1 MHFRFPASI
10 RAYCFVASALTVV
23 VFSMG
28 SVNLV
33 VIVES
38 VQSLITSNGELKEF
52 HIPSIVSVGAALG
65 EHRSICMVSYS
76 WLIIRDRC

>member
-1 MHFRFPASI
+1 VCS
-10 RAYCFVASALTVV
+10 FVV
-23 VFSMG
+23 SMG

-52 HIPSIVSVGAALG
+52 HIPSIVAVGAALG
-65 EHRSICMVSYS
+65 ERLSTCMDRPP
-76 WLIIRDRC
+76 LILYDRCQIHSFPLLLGPPQ